1 MSLKGVK
8 MHLPDGFINPHLA
21 SGLGFAAVGVI
32 AFAINKVK
40 QAVIEPAAQAA
51 LVGIG
56 NTVKSINSKASN
68 TLSRHGQ
75 EYLVKM
81 GLIAALVFAAQMFNF
96 PIAAGTS
103 GHLIGGVLAAVLLG
117 PWSGFLVITAV
128 VMIQA
133 IFYADGGLIVMGTN
147 IINMAF
153 IGAIVAYY
161 IYNVLRKKIPS
172 LLAIGIAA
180 WSSVFL
186 AALACS
192 IELWLSGTYA
202 LNKVLPAMLSIHAVI
217 GIAEA
222 LITIAL
228 VQASKAIMGWQEVK

>member
-1 MSLKGVK
+1 
-8 MHLPDGFINPHLA
+8 MHLPDGFISPQLS
-21 SGLGFAAVGVI
+21 SGLGLAAIGAI

-40 QAVIEPAAQAA
+40 EAVSEPAAQAA
-51 LVGIG
+51 LAGIG
-56 NTVKSINSKASN
+56 NSVKSISGKARK
-68 TLSRHGQ
+68 TLSRFGQ

-81 GLIAALVFAAQMFNF
+81 GLVASLVFAAQMFNF

-117 PWSGFLVITAV
+117 PWGGFLAITAV

-133 IFYADGGLIVMGTN
+133 LFYADGGLIVMGAN

-153 IGAIVAYY
+153 IGALAGYY
-161 IYNVLRKKIPS
+161 IYSILRKKLPIM
-172 LLAIGIAA
+172 LAIGLAA
-180 WSSVFL
+180 WSSVVL
-186 AALACS
+186 ASLACS

-202 LNKVLPAMLSIHAVI
+202 LGQVLPAMLSVHAII

-228 VQASKAIMGWQEVK
+228 VQASKAIMGWEEIK